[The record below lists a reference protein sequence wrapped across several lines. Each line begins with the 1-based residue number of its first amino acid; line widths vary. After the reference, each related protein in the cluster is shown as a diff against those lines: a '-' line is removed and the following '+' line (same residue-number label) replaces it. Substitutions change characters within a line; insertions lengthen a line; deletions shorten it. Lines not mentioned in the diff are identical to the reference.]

1 MKVTFEGLDPA
12 VRKLQAL
19 PFPSMPDDDALAD
32 AVSDLSDLSSKMLA
46 VAGRAGRGE
55 QVWPDQVPETAPLV
69 LRLQDMHTVG
79 ERDIEIYGQ
88 AVAYIEALHQV
99 RELLVS

>member
-19 PFPSMPDDDALAD
+19 PFPSTPDDDALAD
-32 AVSDLSDLSSKMLA
+32 VVSDLSELTAKMLN

-55 QVWPDQVPETAPLV
+55 QVWPDQVPDTTPLIV
-69 LRLQDMHTVG
+69 RLKEMQTVG
-79 ERDIEIYGQ
+79 EDDIAIFGET
-88 AVAYIEALHQV
+88 VAYIEALHQI
-99 RELLVS
+99 RQLLIP